1 MGKGEHFAYRTAKEI
16 WDEVRSLWPEGAGI
30 SYERL
35 DQLGGLQ
42 WPCFSE
48 DDPGTPILHAEHF
61 THGLTTALRRIEFLP
76 VPDVTSPEF
85 PFVLTTGRN
94 LFQYNAATQTG
105 QTPNQ
110 RMATTDFLQLAP
122 VDAERLGLAD
132 GEIVR
137 LSSKQGSADLPV
149 RISGTVKP
157 GEVYTT
163 FHCARVFL
171 NQITTSQ
178 RDRYTK
184 TPEYKVTAVKI
195 AKLPTA
201 VPAGA

>member
-1 MGKGEHFAYRTAKEI
+1 MAIMHTE
-16 WDEVRSLWPEGAGI
+16 
-30 SYERL
+30 
-35 DQLGGLQ
+35 Q
-42 WPCFSE
+42 
-48 DDPGTPILHAEHF
+48 F
-61 THGLTTALRRIEFLP
+61 THGRTTALRRIEFLP
-76 VPDVTSPEF
+76 PPDVRSPEY

-105 QTPNQ
+105 RTPNG

-122 VDAERLGLAD
+122 VDAARLGIAD

-137 LSSKQGSADLPV
+137 LGSRQGSAELPV
-149 RISGTVKP
+149 CISGTVKP

-178 RDRYTK
+178 RDRYTM
-184 TPEYKVTAVKI
+184 TPEYKVTAVKVE
-195 AKLPTA
+195 KLA
-201 VPAGA
+201 AQPARG